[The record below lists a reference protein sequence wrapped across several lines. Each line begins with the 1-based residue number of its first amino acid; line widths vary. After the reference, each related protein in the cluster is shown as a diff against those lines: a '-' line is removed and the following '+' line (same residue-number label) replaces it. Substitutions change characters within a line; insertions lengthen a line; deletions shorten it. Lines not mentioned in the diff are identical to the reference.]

1 MQNTVGIFGK
11 LPGHGDFVQRQLPGS
26 FVTVWDGW
34 LQRAVFGS
42 RELVGQEWLDY
53 YLTSP
58 VWRFVHSK
66 GIIDAN
72 AWAGILVPSVDSVG
86 RYFPLTF
93 AAPLSPVVD
102 AFAFMS
108 DAKSWFQSL
117 SELAITSLQNMLHAD
132 QLCEAFSA
140 PPDRAGII
148 SLPPA
153 QGDFVVSTGQS
164 NSLERGFAGLLGQMS
179 KSSYS
184 AYSLWWSEGSQHLAP
199 TTLLCPSLPS
209 PELYSSMLGVQL
221 QKNIS

>member
-26 FVTVWDGW
+26 FVSVWDEW

-58 VWRFVHSK
+58 IWRFVHCK
-66 GIIDAN
+66 GVIDAN

-93 AAPLSPVVD
+93 ATPLSPVID

-108 DAKSWFQSL
+108 DAKNWFQSL
-117 SELAITSLQNMLHAD
+117 SELAITALQNMLHAD
-132 QLCEAFSA
+132 QLCEAFS
-140 PPDRAGII
+140 PPPEGAGII

-153 QGDFVVSTGQS
+153 QEGFIISSGQS
-164 NSLERGFAGLLGQMS
+164 NNLERSFAGLLGQMGKNTFS
-179 KSSYS
+179 T
-184 AYSLWWSEGSQHLAP
+184 YSLWWSEGSQHLAP
-199 TTLLCPSLPS
+199 TALLSPSLPG
-209 PELYSSMLGVQL
+209 PELYSSMLGVRQQQQL
-221 QKNIS
+221 